1 MSEGTELPPGESDA
15 RERAAPGEPET
26 HGDDASRA
34 RVAAVLDRVRA
45 GVKQRQAELAT
56 VDAGREDR
64 RLALVE
70 LQGLEW
76 IEEPVPVSPRPGI
89 GRLLVFARKAFFH
102 LFHKWH
108 ARPVLHRQNAFN
120 RAAVRLLRDLSAREE
135 AAEERAAAL
144 ARRVAELERRLE
156 AVEGPSDAGSASDV
170 SPAPAGGTGGSEGP
184 DASPAAA
191 PSPAGADGR

>member
-1 MSEGTELPPGESDA
+1 MSERRDTATGEGA
-15 RERAAPGEPET
+15 PRE
-26 HGDDASRA
+26 
-34 RVAAVLDRVRA
+34 RVAAVLERVRA

-56 VDAGREDR
+56 VDAEREDR

-76 IEEPVPVSPRPGI
+76 VEEPVPVSPRPGV
-89 GRLLVFARKAFFH
+89 GRLLVFARRAFFH

-135 AAEERAAAL
+135 AAEERAAAI
-144 ARRVAELERRLE
+144 ARRVVELERRLA
-156 AVEGPSDAGSASDV
+156 AVEGPAGGGSADLASAPPAAAGGTTAAGSAPTGSAAPEP
-170 SPAPAGGTGGSEGP
+170 SERPAG
-184 DASPAAA
+184 
-191 PSPAGADGR
+191 R

>member
-1 MSEGTELPPGESDA
+1 MSEGTAVDEP
-15 RERAAPGEPET
+15 RE
-26 HGDDASRA
+26 
-34 RVAAVLDRVRA
+34 RVAAVLEQVRA

-56 VDAGREDR
+56 VDAEREDR

-76 IEEPVPVSPRPGI
+76 VEEPVPVSPRPGI

-144 ARRVAELERRLE
+144 GRKVAELERRL
-156 AVEGPSDAGSASDV
+156 ATVEPDEPATAERPPGP
-170 SPAPAGGTGGSEGP
+170 
-184 DASPAAA
+184 
-191 PSPAGADGR
+191 

>member
-1 MSEGTELPPGESDA
+1 MSERRDTATGEGA
-15 RERAAPGEPET
+15 PRE
-26 HGDDASRA
+26 
-34 RVAAVLDRVRA
+34 RVAAVLERVRA

-56 VDAGREDR
+56 VDAEREDR

-76 IEEPVPVSPRPGI
+76 VEEPVPVSPRPGV
-89 GRLLVFARKAFFH
+89 GRLLVFARRAFFH

-144 ARRVAELERRLE
+144 GRRVGELERRLA
-156 AVEGPSDAGSASDV
+156 AVEGPTGSAAPEPSER
-170 SPAPAGGTGGSEGP
+170 PAG
-184 DASPAAA
+184 
-191 PSPAGADGR
+191 R